1 MSVGQEIADMKALLR
16 VGTDC
21 ALAGALRVDRTNIS
35 LWRRRGR
42 VPARAQHRAQ
52 MIAQFGDMPAADSLE
67 RIAADVAVLGDRLQ
81 AGRTDPRIVTAM
93 LDALA
98 DRARTLES
106 AS

>member
-52 MIAQFGDMPAADSLE
+52 MIAQFGDMPAADSL
-67 RIAADVAVLGDRLQ
+67 